1 MKRNLRTGQVGLL
14 LLVIMGIVIAL
25 VMSLASRSLS
35 DTVLSRQERESGS
48 ALTVAET
55 GVESALNELRTN
67 PNPGSGNI
75 TDSTGTFT
83 GSFQV
88 ANTSTYGLYVREGE
102 MAYLDLSGFL
112 GGNLSISWTKVT
124 DKSENLACS
133 GEGSG
138 QAPAAIEVDA
148 MQGATTSTRSYYNP
162 YGCNAVSGNNF
173 VASTSGGTDYLSTIA
188 AYAVPAGTTAIGIRP
203 IYAGATISVA
213 GAGLITQMHIIQS
226 SAKGG
231 DAQSQ
236 VQVKRGLDGPPSI
249 FDFAVFAGGT
259 IVK

>member
-1 MKRNLRTGQVGLL
+1 MNKSVRAGQVGLL

-25 VMSLASRSLS
+25 VMSIASRSLS

-55 GVESALNELRTN
+55 GVESALNALRTN
-67 PNPGSGNI
+67 PNPAPGSLA
-75 TDSTGTFT
+75 DSTGVFT
-83 GSFQV
+83 GSYQV
-88 ANTSTYGLYVREGE
+88 ANTSTYGLFVREGE
-102 MAYLDLSGFL
+102 LSYLDLTGFP
-112 GGNLSISWTKVT
+112 GGNLNISWTKKN
-124 DKSENLACS
+124 DKSEDLACS

-148 MQGATTSTRSYYNP
+148 MQGTATSKRSYYNP
-162 YGCNAVSGNNF
+162 YGCGAVTTNNF
-173 VASTSGGTDYLSTIA
+173 TASVSGGTDYLSAYT
-188 AYAVPAGTTAIGIRP
+188 YAVPAGTTALGIRP

-213 GAGLITQMHIIQS
+213 GAGLSTQMHVIQS
-226 SAKGG
+226 SASGG

-249 FDFAVFAGGT
+249 FDYAVFAGGT